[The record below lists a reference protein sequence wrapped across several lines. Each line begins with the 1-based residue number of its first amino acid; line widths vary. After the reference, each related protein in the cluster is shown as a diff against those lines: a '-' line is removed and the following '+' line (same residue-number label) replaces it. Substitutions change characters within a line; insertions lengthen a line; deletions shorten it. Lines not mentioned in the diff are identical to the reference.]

1 MEDRINLG
9 LLHLKCPY
17 CKNELSVIFGS
28 LFAKNLKK
36 INESKVGD

>member
-28 LFAKNLKK
+28 LFGENLKK
-36 INESKVGD
+36 LKKAK